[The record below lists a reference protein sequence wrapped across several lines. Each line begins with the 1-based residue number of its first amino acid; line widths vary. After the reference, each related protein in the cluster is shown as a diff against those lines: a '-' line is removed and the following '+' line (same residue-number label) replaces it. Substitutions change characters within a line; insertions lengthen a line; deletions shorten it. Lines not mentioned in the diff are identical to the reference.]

1 MAFSS
6 FIRNFAAKYRNIMR
20 TNKLKALLLGG
31 FMVCSSLTATGQEE
45 VQIVEHEGNKYT
57 IHVDR
62 LNPDPEMTLL
72 DVLHLCPE
80 FISDDGHGIT
90 GDYLLSVD
98 DIMLSGDYRPLLEN
112 IKASD
117 LSDIIVCNYGAVNN
131 AMDGITGSI
140 DLQFKEGSK
149 GLDGKVALQGST
161 YGSGRLFTNISST
174 AEKVTVRG
182 FVHTS
187 LDYANYD
194 GLVDRSLTTRA
205 TTEDALVFVNWRLSD
220 DDELRFKFMQGFRG
234 RKSKTISLP
243 EANKILW
250 PDYERRGELSAV
262 YERNLNDK
270 GAALYL
276 ESDLGYFNNF
286 DNVYKTRLAAAT
298 WITEFTIPLCQDLS
312 MTAGWEADYQNNWFV
327 NIRREQYLNND
338 LYVQLDYTHGPW
350 ILSLGDRF
358 RINNFW
364 NRKSD
369 TEDKSLWSYHRNEHA
384 FHASIGYKHQR
395 HFIQGT
401 FSRTYL
407 NPSIIDFYN
416 YGDDYEKDYQTDFT
430 TNLAWRAEARYNYQ
444 TTNLVL
450 TSSLQHTRMTDMLT
464 PNEYL
469 TGLRTSITWNNGNFR
484 LTAGANFYHKHI
496 SGFED
501 SLEPVYNN
509 FYQLKLAPT
518 WLLGKGFRLSSVLL
532 YNSRRYDYLEIH
544 PHLFASVKVNK
555 DIGRHCNLFA
565 DFHDIAGRQTAYTI
579 NMMDTYQDR
588 ALTIGLTYYPF
599 RK

>member
-1 MAFSS
+1 MTKNRLKSLLLIGLMAFC
-6 FIRNFAAKYRNIMR
+6 N
-20 TNKLKALLLGG
+20 
-31 FMVCSSLTATGQEE
+31 LTVYGQEE
-45 VQIVEHEGNKYT
+45 ERQIIEHEGNKYT

-62 LNPDPEMTLL
+62 LNPDPEMSLL

-80 FISDDGHGIT
+80 FISADGHDILD
-90 GDYLLSVD
+90 DYLLSVD

-112 IKASD
+112 IKACD

-149 GLDGKVALQGST
+149 GLDGKIALQGST
-161 YGSGRLFTNISST
+161 YGNGRLFTNITST

-182 FVHTS
+182 FAHTS
-187 LDYANYD
+187 LNYENYD
-194 GLVDRSLTTRA
+194 GLENSHLTTHG
-205 TTEDALVFVNWRLSD
+205 TVEDALVFLNWRPSEN
-220 DDELRFKFMQGFRG
+220 DELRLKLMQGFRG
-234 RKSKTISLP
+234 RNSKTITSPGADVLP
-243 EANKILW
+243 L
-250 PDYERRGELSAV
+250 PDYERRGELSAA

-270 GAALYL
+270 GAVLYL
-276 ESDLGYFNNF
+276 ESGLGYTNNL
-286 DNVYKTRLAAAT
+286 NEIYKTRFAVAS

-312 MTAGWEADYQNNWFV
+312 MITGWEIDYLNSWFIDV
-327 NIRREQYLNND
+327 RREQYLNND
-338 LYVQLDYTHGPW
+338 LYVQFDYAHGPW

-364 NRKSD
+364 NRPLV
-369 TEDKSLWSYHRNEHA
+369 TEDNPLWSYHRNEHA
-384 FHASIGYKHQR
+384 LHASIGYKHQR

-401 FSRTYL
+401 FSRSYL
-407 NPSIIDFYN
+407 NPTIIDFFLLSDEQEDN
-416 YGDDYEKDYQTDFT
+416 YQTDFT
-430 TNLAWRAEARYNYQ
+430 THLAWRAEARYNYQ
-444 TTNLVL
+444 TKNLVL
-450 TSSLQHTRMTDMLT
+450 TSSLQHTRMTDLLS

-469 TGLRTSITWNNGNFR
+469 TGLRTSVTWNKGDFR

-496 SGFED
+496 SGRKD
-501 SLEPVYNN
+501 IMEPVYNN

-532 YNSRRYDYLEIH
+532 YTSRQHTYYEIH

-555 DIGRHCNLFA
+555 DLGRHCNLFA
-565 DFHDIAGRQTAYTI
+565 DFHDIAGPQTGYTFDI
-579 NMMDTYQDR
+579 VDTYQNR
-588 ALTIGLTYYPF
+588 ALTIGLTFYPF